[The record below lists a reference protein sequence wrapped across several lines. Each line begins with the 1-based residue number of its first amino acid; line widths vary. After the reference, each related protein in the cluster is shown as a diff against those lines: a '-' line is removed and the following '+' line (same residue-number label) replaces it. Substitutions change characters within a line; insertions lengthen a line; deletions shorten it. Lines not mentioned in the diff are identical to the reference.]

1 MTTQTTTMQPVRLS
15 NLCWAVPSSSD
26 PGTEYIVEATNGGF
40 TCTCKAFR
48 YRGKCRHIVTVQSSE
63 QPRDDERPCTARP
76 RPNTELG
83 LYLISGGTM
92 GSK

>member
-1 MTTQTTTMQPVRLS
+1 MTAAVATTTVRLS
-15 NLCWAVPSSSD
+15 ATAWAVPSSSD
-26 PGTEYIVEATNGGF
+26 PGTEYIVEAINGGF
-40 TCTCKAFR
+40 RCTCKAFQ
-48 YRGKCRHIVTVQSSE
+48 YRGKCRHITTVQSSE

-76 RPNTELG
+76 RPSTELG